1 MDSSIHAFVMTDVV
15 LASEPILSASP
26 RAESLSALIWRR
38 FRRHRLAFLSAIAL
52 VLMTL
57 LVIAAPLSGHSPTTQ
72 NPKNEFEKPSAEHWF
87 GTDELGRDVFT
98 RILYGGRVSLAVG
111 IFSTLLS
118 LAFGI
123 VVGALSGYYGG
134 WIDNL
139 LMRITDTF
147 LILPV
152 VFVLILLSALLR
164 ELPALTAFR
173 NSVWMVIFAISAFA
187 WMLPARL
194 ARGLFLVLR
203 EKEFVSASRALG
215 AGDGRLIFKRILP
228 NSIGPLLVSATLE
241 MAYAIITESGLSYL
255 GFGIQPP
262 TPSWGNILESA
273 QLHVYRAPWLAIFPG
288 LMIFITVMAINFIG
302 DGLRDAFD
310 PYVIHTE
317 K

>member
-1 MDSSIHAFVMTDVV
+1 MSETLLS
-15 LASEPILSASP
+15 SEPIYSASARP
-26 RAESLSALIWRR
+26 ESLTALIWRR
-38 FRRHRLAFLSAIAL
+38 FSRHRLALVSAIML
-52 VLMTL
+52 SLMVL
-57 LVIAAPLSGHSPTTQ
+57 LVTAAPLSRYTPTDQ
-72 NPKNEFEKPSAEHWF
+72 NPKNAFATPSAEHWF

-98 RILYGGRVSLAVG
+98 RILYGGRISLSVG

-118 LAFGI
+118 LVIGI
-123 VVGALSGYYGG
+123 VIGALSGYYGG

-152 VFVLILLSALLR
+152 VFVLILFSALLR
-164 ELPALTAFR
+164 ELPALADFR
-173 NSVWMVIFAISAFA
+173 NSVWTVIIAIGVFA

-215 AGDGRLIFKRILP
+215 ASDTRLIFLRILP

-273 QLHVYRAPWLAIFPG
+273 QIHVYRAPWLAVFPG
-288 LMIFITVMAINFIG
+288 LMIFITVMTINFIG

-310 PYVIHTE
+310 PYVIPV

>member
-1 MDSSIHAFVMTDVV
+1 MTEI
-15 LASEPILSASP
+15 ASLEPILSSAP
-26 RAESLSALIWRR
+26 QAESLSALIWRR
-38 FRRHRLAFLSAIAL
+38 FRRHRIAYASLFVL

-57 LVIAAPLSGHSPTTQ
+57 LVMAAPFTGYSATEQ
-72 NPKNEFEKPSAEHWF
+72 NPKNEFASPSAEHWF

-98 RILYGGRVSLAVG
+98 RILYGGQISIAVG
-111 IFSTLLS
+111 VFSTLLA
-118 LAFGI
+118 LMFGV
-123 VVGALSGYYGG
+123 VVGALSGFYGG
-134 WIDNL
+134 WVDNL

-164 ELPALTAFR
+164 ELPALEGLR
-173 NSVWMVIFAISAFA
+173 NSIWLVIFAISAFA
-187 WMLPARL
+187 WMLPARIT
-194 ARGLFLVLR
+194 RGLFLVLR

-215 AGDGRLIFKRILP
+215 ASDARLIFLRILP
-228 NSIGPLLVSATLE
+228 NSLGPLLVSGTLQ
-241 MAYAIITESGLSYL
+241 MAFAIITESGLSYL

-273 QLHVYRAPWLAIFPG
+273 QIHVFRSPWLAVFPG
-288 LMIFITVMAINFIG
+288 AMIFVTVMAINFIG

-310 PYVIHTE
+310 PYVVHE

>member
-1 MDSSIHAFVMTDVV
+1 MTDT
-15 LASEPILSASP
+15 LLTAESIQSTAPH
-26 RAESLSALIWRR
+26 AESLSAMIWRR
-38 FRRHRLAFLSAIAL
+38 FRRHRLALLSAIAL
-52 VLMTL
+52 AL
-57 LVIAAPLSGHSPTTQ
+57 LVVLVAAAPLSRYTATEQ
-72 NPKNEFEKPSAEHWF
+72 EPKNQFASPSAEYWF

-98 RILYGGRVSLAVG
+98 RILYGGQISLTVG
-111 IFSTLLS
+111 IFSTLIA
-118 LAFGI
+118 LAIGI
-123 VVGALSGYYGG
+123 IIGALSGYYGG
-134 WIDNL
+134 WIDNI

-152 VFVLILLSALLR
+152 VFVLILFSALIR
-164 ELPALTAFR
+164 ELPALAEFR
-173 NSVWMVIFAISAFA
+173 SSVWIVIVAISAFA

-203 EKEFVSASRALG
+203 EKEFVTASRALG
-215 AGDGRLIFKRILP
+215 ASDARLIFKRILP
-228 NSIGPLLVSATLE
+228 NSVGPLVVSATLQ
-241 MAYAIITESGLSYL
+241 MAFAIITESGLSYL

-262 TPSWGNILESA
+262 TASWGNILESA

-310 PYVIHTE
+310 PYVVHE

>member
-1 MDSSIHAFVMTDVV
+1 MTDQLVIPE
-15 LASEPILSASP
+15 SIYSSSQQP
-26 RAESLSALIWRR
+26 ESLSALVWKR
-38 FRRHRLAFLSAIAL
+38 FKRHRLALISAGVLLCMTVL
-52 VLMTL
+52 VF
-57 LVIAAPLSGHSPTTQ
+57 AAPLSQYTSTEQDPTNKFAQ
-72 NPKNEFEKPSAEHWF
+72 PSSEHWF

-98 RILYGGRVSLAVG
+98 RILYGGQVSLAVG
-111 IFSTLLS
+111 IFSTLIS
-118 LAFGI
+118 LFLGV

-147 LILPV
+147 LIMPV
-152 VFVLILLSALLR
+152 VFVLILFSALLR
-164 ELPALTAFR
+164 ELPALADFR
-173 NSVWMVIFAISAFA
+173 NSVWLVIIAISVFA
-187 WMLPARL
+187 WMWPARI
-194 ARGLFLVLR
+194 ARGLILVLR

-215 AGDGRLIFKRILP
+215 ANDFRLIFLRILP

-255 GFGIQPP
+255 GFGVQPP

-273 QLHVYRAPWLAIFPG
+273 QVHVYRAPWLAVFPG
-288 LMIFITVMAINFIG
+288 LMIFITVIAINFIG

-310 PYVIHTE
+310 PYVVRE

>member
-1 MDSSIHAFVMTDVV
+1 MTDTV
-15 LASEPILSASP
+15 LASEPILSASARP
-26 RAESLSALIWRR
+26 ESLTALIWRR
-38 FRRHRLAFLSAIAL
+38 FRRHRLALLSAVTL
-52 VLMTL
+52 VLMVL
-57 LVIAAPLSGHSPTTQ
+57 LVLAAPLSRYTPTDQ
-72 NPKNEFEKPSAEHWF
+72 NPRNEFATPSAEHWF

-98 RILYGGRVSLAVG
+98 RILYGGRISLAVG
-111 IFSTLLS
+111 IFSTLFS
-118 LAFGI
+118 LAIGI
-123 VVGALSGYYGG
+123 VIGALSGYYGG
-134 WIDNL
+134 WVDNI

-152 VFVLILLSALLR
+152 VFVLILFSALMR
-164 ELPALTAFR
+164 ELPALADFR
-173 NSVWMVIFAISAFA
+173 NSVWTVIVAISVFA

-215 AGDGRLIFKRILP
+215 ANDARLIFLRILP
-228 NSIGPLLVSATLE
+228 NSIGPLLVTATLE

-273 QLHVYRAPWLAIFPG
+273 QIHVYRAPWLAIFPG

-310 PYVIHTE
+310 PYVIHND